1 MMKEPGALK
10 SSLDFKLEEKRVRE
24 INWEGVFWV
33 IILPIIGLIAAAFT
47 PLQTKTAI
55 WAVIYHITTGVGIT
69 AGPCSLQISAV
80 FNAQLPADTSLQVI
94 TGYGHTDR
102 ILLACP

>member
-1 MMKEPGALK
+1 MKEAGVLK
-10 SSLDFKLEEKRVRE
+10 SGSDSNAEEKRVRE

-33 IILPIIGLIAAAFT
+33 IILPMIGLIAAAFT

-69 AGPCSLQISAV
+69 AGPCSLRISAIGQRKT
-80 FNAQLPADTSLQVI
+80 AS
-94 TGYGHTDR
+94 
-102 ILLACP
+102 

>member
-10 SSLDFKLEEKRVRE
+10 SRSDSNAEEKRVRE

-33 IILPIIGLIAAAFT
+33 IILPMIGLIAAAFT

-69 AGPCSLQISAV
+69 AGPCSLSNQCLWTTQNCLLTPVCRLSQV
-80 FNAQLPADTSLQVI
+80 VGTS
-94 TGYGHTDR
+94 
-102 ILLACP
+102 ILFC

>member
-1 MMKEPGALK
+1 MKEAGVLK
-10 SSLDFKLEEKRVRE
+10 SRSDSNAEEKRVRE

-33 IILPIIGLIAAAFT
+33 IILPMIGLIAAAFT

-69 AGPCSLQISAV
+69 AGPCSL
-80 FNAQLPADTSLQVI
+80 
-94 TGYGHTDR
+94 
-102 ILLACP
+102 

>member
-1 MMKEPGALK
+1 MKEPDAHK
-10 SSLDFKLEEKRVRE
+10 SSLDFKVEEKRVRE

-33 IILPIIGLIAAAFT
+33 IVLPIIGLIAAAFT

-69 AGPCSLQISAV
+69 AGPCALRISV
-80 FNAQLPADTSLQVI
+80 IGQRRTSS
-94 TGYGHTDR
+94 
-102 ILLACP
+102 